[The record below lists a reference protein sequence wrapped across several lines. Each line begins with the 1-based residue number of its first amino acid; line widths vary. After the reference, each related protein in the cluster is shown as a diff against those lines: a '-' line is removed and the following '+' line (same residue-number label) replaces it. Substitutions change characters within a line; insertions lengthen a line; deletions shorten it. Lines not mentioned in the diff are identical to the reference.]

1 MSLFSKPKV
10 VFWPKDKSLGVYIDK
25 KENNHF
31 TLDINLW
38 QENSEKDLEPLIN
51 YLQKNK
57 INECSVLLPDDVIL
71 TKSFIY
77 DSKIE
82 QIDKKEVI
90 GLAESFVTFKI
101 DPESITYTLIQETN
115 KTIIQSTISDIG
127 KMAILKTN
135 LEKLNLQINNFT
147 PVSAAISKVLS
158 HIYSNQF
165 FLIYPLNDNEY
176 TLLLSKNDTI
186 YLTNNFKGPTLDIQ
200 KTINYSNLYFST
212 PANKVYFPENKE
224 LEIVTTAEIEKT
236 SYNESQIAQNSNKS
250 ANLPLPVLGEFS
262 VIINNPKD
270 ISLSGVKKM
279 NNKKNILPII
289 AVLVFTAALVS
300 FIVYFVSNKDSDDTD
315 KATQNVTPTVVVEE
329 TPTPTPTVAAAE
341 IDKDIKIQVLNATD
355 INGQAATIKSKLVSL
370 GFENVTVGNAGAN
383 ATANSVNAK
392 TKEISS
398 YFESSLGDYFPGEY
412 TSDLKSTSN
421 YDAVFTIGTDLGGS
435 KSVKTTVTPTKTTT
449 VTPTK
454 TATATPTKKVTVT
467 PTVTE

>member
-1 MSLFSKPKV
+1 MSFFSKPKV
-10 VFWPKDKSLGVYIDK
+10 VFWPKDKSLLVYIDK

-31 TLDINLW
+31 TIDINLW
-38 QENSEKDLEPLIN
+38 QENNDKDLEPLIS

-57 INECSVLLPDDVIL
+57 INNCSVLLPDDIIL

-77 DSKIE
+77 DSKID

-101 DPESITYTLIQETN
+101 DPESLTYTLIQETN

-127 KMAILKTN
+127 KMAILQAN
-135 LEKLNLQINNFT
+135 LDKLGLQVNNFT

-176 TLLLSKNDTI
+176 TLFLSKNNTI

-212 PANKVYFPENKE
+212 PANKVYYPENKE

-236 SYNESQIAQNSNKS
+236 SYNESQIAQNLNKS

-270 ISLSGVKKM
+270 INSPGVKKM

-289 AVLVFTAALVS
+289 AVLIFTAALVS
-300 FIVYFVSNKDSDDTD
+300 FIVYFVSNNNSEKTD
-315 KATQNVTPTVVVEE
+315 KTTQDITPTVAIEDTVVA
-329 TPTPTPTVAAAE
+329 TPTPTVAVE
-341 IDKDIKIQVLNATD
+341 IDKEIKIQVLNATD
-355 INGQAATIKSKLVSL
+355 INGQAATLKSKLVSL
-370 GFENVTVGNAGAN
+370 GFENVTVGNATGN
-383 ATANSVNAK
+383 ATENAVQVK
-392 TKEISS
+392 SKDVAAFFKGELMT
-398 YFESSLGDYFPGEY
+398 FFPATY
-412 TSDLKSTSN
+412 TEDLKTTST

-435 KSVKTTVTPTKTTT
+435 TSIKTT

-454 TATATPTKKVTVT
+454 TATATPTKKVTAT
-467 PTVTE
+467 PTPEE

>member
-1 MSLFSKPKV
+1 MSFFSKPKV

-38 QENSEKDLEPLIN
+38 QENGDKDLEPLIN

-57 INECSVLLPDDVIL
+57 ISECSVLLPDDVIL

-77 DSKIE
+77 DSKID

-101 DPESITYTLIQETN
+101 DPESITYTLIQESN
-115 KTIIQSTISDIG
+115 KTIIQSTIFDIG
-127 KMAILKTN
+127 KIAILKTN
-135 LEKLNLQINNFT
+135 LEKLNLKVNNFT
-147 PVSAAISKVLS
+147 PVSAAISKILS

-176 TLLLSKNDTI
+176 TLLLSKNNII

-236 SYNESQIAQNSNKS
+236 SYNESQIAQNLNKS

-262 VIINNPKD
+262 VIISNPKD
-270 ISLSGVKKM
+270 INSPGVKKM

-289 AVLVFTAALVS
+289 AVLIFTAALVS
-300 FIVYFVSNKDSDDTD
+300 FIVYFVSNNNSEKTD
-315 KATQNVTPTVVVEE
+315 KTTQDITPTTTITDTVEV
-329 TPTPTPTVAAAE
+329 TPTPTIAVE
-341 IDKDIKIQVLNATD
+341 VNKEIKIQVLNATD
-355 INGQAATIKSKLVSL
+355 INGQAATLKSKLVSL
-370 GFENVTVGNAGAN
+370 GFENVTVGNASGN
-383 ATANSVNAK
+383 ATENSVQVK
-392 TKEISS
+392 TKNVAV
-398 YFESSLGDYFPGEY
+398 YFKGELITFFPATY
-412 TSDLKSTSN
+412 TEDLKTTST
-421 YDAVFTIGTDLGGS
+421 YDAVFTIGTDLG
-435 KSVKTTVTPTKTTT
+435 KSSS
-449 VTPTK
+449 
-454 TATATPTKKVTVT
+454 TATATPTKKVTAT
-467 PTVTE
+467 PTPEE

>member
-10 VFWPKDKSLGVYIDK
+10 VFWPKDKFLGIYVDK
-25 KENNHF
+25 KEDNHF
-31 TLDINLW
+31 TIDINLW
-38 QENSEKDLEPLIN
+38 QENSDKDLEPLVS

-57 INECSVLLPDDVIL
+57 ISNCSVLLPDDVIL

-77 DSKIE
+77 DSKID

-90 GLAESFVTFKI
+90 GLAESFVSFKI
-101 DPESITYTLIQETN
+101 DPESINYTLIQETN
-115 KTIIQSTISDIG
+115 KTIIQSTIFDMT
-127 KMAILKTN
+127 KMAILKKN
-135 LEKLNLQINNFT
+135 LEKLSLEVNNFT

-158 HIYSNQF
+158 RIYSNQF

-176 TLLLSKNDTI
+176 TLLLSKDNII
-186 YLTNNFKGPTLDIQ
+186 YLTNNFKGPALDIQ

-212 PANKVYFPENKE
+212 PANKVYFPESKD
-224 LEIVTTAEIEKT
+224 LEIITTAEIEKT
-236 SYNESQIAQNSNKS
+236 SYNESQIAQNLNKS

-270 ISLSGVKKM
+270 INSSGVKKM

-300 FIVYFVSNKDSDDTD
+300 FIVYFVSNKDSEDTD
-315 KATQNVTPTVVVEE
+315 KTTQDITPTVMVEE
-329 TPTPTPTVAAAE
+329 TPTATPTVAAAE
-341 IDKDIKIQVLNATD
+341 IEKDIKIQVLNATD

-370 GFENVTVGNAGAN
+370 GFKNVTVGNASAN
-383 ATANSVNAK
+383 ATANSVQSK
-392 TKEISS
+392 TKETSA
-398 YFESSLGDYFPGEY
+398 YFKSILGDYFSGEY

-421 YDAVFTIGTDLGGS
+421 YDAIFTIGTDLGGS
-435 KSVKTTVTPTKTTT
+435 S
-449 VTPTK
+449 K

>member
-38 QENSEKDLEPLIN
+38 QENSDKDLEPLIN

-57 INECSVLLPDDVIL
+57 INDCSILLPDDVIL

-77 DSKIE
+77 DSKID

-101 DPESITYTLIQETN
+101 DPESISYTLIQETN
-115 KTIIQSTISDIG
+115 KTIIQSTIFDIG
-127 KMAILKTN
+127 KMTVLKNN
-135 LEKLNLQINNFT
+135 LEKLSLKINNFT

-158 HIYSNQF
+158 HIYTNQF

-176 TLLLSKNDTI
+176 TLLLSKNNTI
-186 YLTNNFKGPTLDIQ
+186 YLTNNFKGPALDIQ

-236 SYNESQIAQNSNKS
+236 SYNESQIAQNLNKS

-262 VIINNPKD
+262 VIINSPKD
-270 ISLSGVKKM
+270 INSPGVKKM

-289 AVLVFTAALVS
+289 AVLIFTAALVS
-300 FIVYFVSNKDSDDTD
+300 FIVYFVSNNNSEKTD
-315 KATQNVTPTVVVEE
+315 KTTQDITPTVAIEDTVV
-329 TPTPTPTVAAAE
+329 TTPTPTVAVV
-341 IDKDIKIQVLNATD
+341 IDKEIKIQVLNATD
-355 INGQAATIKSKLVSL
+355 INGQAATLKSKLVSL
-370 GFENVTVGNAGAN
+370 GFENVTVGNASGN
-383 ATANSVNAK
+383 ATENAVQVK
-392 TKEISS
+392 SKDVAAFFKDELMT
-398 YFESSLGDYFPGEY
+398 FFPATY
-412 TSDLKSTSN
+412 TEDLKTTSN

-435 KSVKTTVTPTKTTT
+435 TSVKTT

-454 TATATPTKKVTVT
+454 TATATPTKKVTAT
-467 PTVTE
+467 PTEAEE

>member
-1 MSLFSKPKV
+1 MSFFSKPKV

-38 QENSEKDLEPLIN
+38 QENSDKDLEPLIN

-57 INECSVLLPDDVIL
+57 ISECSVLLPDDVIL

-77 DSKIE
+77 DSKID

-101 DPESITYTLIQETN
+101 DPESINYTLIQEAN
-115 KTIIQSTISDIG
+115 KTIIQSTIFDIG

-135 LEKLNLQINNFT
+135 LDKLNLQVNNFT

-176 TLLLSKNDTI
+176 TLLLSKNNVI
-186 YLTNNFKGPTLDIQ
+186 YLTNNFKGPVLDIQ

-236 SYNESQIAQNSNKS
+236 SYNESQIAQNLSKS

-270 ISLSGVKKM
+270 INSTGVKKM

-289 AVLVFTAALVS
+289 AVLIFTAALVS
-300 FIVYFVSNKDSDDTD
+300 FIVYFVSNKDSEDTD
-315 KATQNVTPTVVVEE
+315 NTTQNITPTVMVEE
-329 TPTPTPTVAAAE
+329 TPTATPTVAVVE

-370 GFENVTVGNAGAN
+370 GFKNVTVGNAGAN
-383 ATANSVNAK
+383 ATANSVQAK
-392 TKEISS
+392 TKEVSS
-398 YFESSLGDYFPGEY
+398 YFDSNLGDFFSGEY

-421 YDAVFTIGTDLGGS
+421 YDAIFTIGTDLS
-435 KSVKTTVTPTKTTT
+435 KSGSVSTT

-454 TATATPTKKVTVT
+454 TATATPTKKVTAT
-467 PTVTE
+467 PTEAEE